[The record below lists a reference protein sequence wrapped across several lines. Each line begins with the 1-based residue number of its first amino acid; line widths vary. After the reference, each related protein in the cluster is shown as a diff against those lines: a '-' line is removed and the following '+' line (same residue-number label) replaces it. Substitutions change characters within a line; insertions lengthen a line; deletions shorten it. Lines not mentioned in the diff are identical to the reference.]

1 VRSSLR
7 RRTSVD
13 SIVANTDSSVS
24 LLRLATSTSLRDCYE
39 VFSNE
44 TMKPLKLKDHFKRCY
59 ADNSSKDVSIS
70 LLIAK
75 GGMPHAIGKE
85 LMIPAIAERYKLC
98 LKNAQK
104 QLRADDQNLI
114 KTVRYH
120 WVHVE
125 AAFLQAELRKAR
137 GVTVSKSRRSD
148 KKEGWASEADVELC
162 CEHLRA
168 LRDDFSRRFQEI
180 LSIVIPDCD
189 QPIYESRG
197 RGNLDARRAAEIGI
211 QRVAKAQAG
220 RVTSGS
226 GCKNKCQSCTL
237 LSGPC
242 ALNWGAGRTTQRKGT
257 DSKDVDQE

>member
-1 VRSSLR
+1 
-7 RRTSVD
+7 
-13 SIVANTDSSVS
+13 
-24 LLRLATSTSLRDCYE
+24 
-39 VFSNE
+39 
-44 TMKPLKLKDHFKRCY
+44 MKPLKLKDHFKRCY
-59 ADNSSKDVSIS
+59 ADNSSKDVSYFRAVRESIMQKRTLKSMISSLSKPNADGLLAFYRIS

-237 LSGPC
+237 LSGP
-242 ALNWGAGRTTQRKGT
+242 W
-257 DSKDVDQE
+257 